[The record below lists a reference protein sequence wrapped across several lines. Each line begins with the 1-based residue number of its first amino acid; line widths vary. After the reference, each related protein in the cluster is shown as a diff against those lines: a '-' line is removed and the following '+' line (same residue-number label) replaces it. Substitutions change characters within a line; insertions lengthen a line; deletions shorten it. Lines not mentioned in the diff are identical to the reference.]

1 MKKLLLGFM
10 AIAAMFAT
18 SCQQEQNLTVGEAGE
33 TALVSFNLAAPQAVS
48 RSFSDG
54 KTAAI
59 LLYAI
64 YDAKG
69 EVLVNISNTDV
80 DQTQNL
86 IFRDDLTQNIN
97 VQLTTGNTYTAVF
110 WAVSENALNSG
121 IYTVDWTNKKMVVD
135 YDAAKTL
142 CNDETRD
149 AFYKHIE
156 FKVKGRMEI
165 GVELKRPFAQINIGT
180 NDYEDAANAGYN
192 PQTSKVTVS
201 EVYNTLNFAT
211 GEVENP
217 QTVTYDYAAI
227 PRTETFPVAPAS
239 STDKPFEYLAMTY
252 ALVPFSAEGK
262 SLVTVKFSY
271 NDPNAFVDAAN
282 GIDERSHDRTVGSVP
297 VQRNH
302 RTNIYG
308 QLLTGDITFN
318 VVIKPEY
325 DYNWN
330 QGFEYDQAGE
340 NDPVKDQWTW
350 N

>member
-1 MKKLLLGFM
+1 
-10 AIAAMFAT
+10 
-18 SCQQEQNLTVGEAGE
+18 
-33 TALVSFNLAAPQAVS
+33 
-48 RSFSDG
+48 
-54 KTAAI
+54 
-59 LLYAI
+59 
-64 YDAKG
+64 
-69 EVLVNISNTDV
+69 
-80 DQTQNL
+80 
-86 IFRDDLTQNIN
+86 
-97 VQLTTGNTYTAVF
+97 
-110 WAVSENALNSG
+110 
-121 IYTVDWTNKKMVVD
+121 
-135 YDAAKTL
+135 
-142 CNDETRD
+142 
-149 AFYKHIE
+149 
-156 FKVKGRMEI
+156 
-165 GVELKRPFAQINIGT
+165 
-180 NDYEDAANAGYN
+180 
-192 PQTSKVTVS
+192 
-201 EVYNTLNFAT
+201 
-211 GEVENP
+211 
-217 QTVTYDYAAI
+217 
-227 PRTETFPVAPAS
+227 
-239 STDKPFEYLAMTY
+239 MTY